1 MAVVGLL
8 WLQHSSA
15 STLKKSDI
23 EQIFSHQYTVGELN
37 PNVPVW
43 PLFLKSTP
51 DANIKPNLF
60 GYAFESVDFEPVRGY
75 GGKPINILVAIDTQ
89 GNFLETKLIS
99 HREPLFRSE
108 VGIAK
113 LTDFAAQYK
122 GLSIHHDIQLYDHK
136 AKTSRDDKNA
146 ALYGVQA
153 GTVTVKAI
161 DRTILQ
167 SATSVALAIS
177 SVQGMR

>member
-1 MAVVGLL
+1 MKKIVLKNLFSLLMAVVGLL

-75 GGKPINILVAIDTQ
+75 GGKPINILVAIDRS
-89 GNFLETKLIS
+89 GRAS
-99 HREPLFRSE
+99 CRER
-108 VGIAK
+108 V
-113 LTDFAAQYK
+113 
-122 GLSIHHDIQLYDHK
+122 
-136 AKTSRDDKNA
+136 
-146 ALYGVQA
+146 
-153 GTVTVKAI
+153 
-161 DRTILQ
+161 
-167 SATSVALAIS
+167 S
-177 SVQGMR
+177 SPV

>member
-1 MAVVGLL
+1 MKKIVLKNLFGLLMAVVGLL
-8 WLQHSSA
+8 CLQQSSA
-15 STLKKSDI
+15 TTLTKTDI

-43 PLFLKSTP
+43 PLFLKSAS
-51 DANIKPNLF
+51 DANTKPTLF

-89 GNFLETKLIS
+89 GNFLESKLIS

-113 LTDFAAQYK
+113 LTEFASQYK

-146 ALYGVQA
+146 ALHGVQA
-153 GTVTVKAI
+153 VSYTHLT
-161 DRTILQ
+161 LP
-167 SATSVALAIS
+167 TSDLV
-177 SVQGMR
+177 